1 MIFSHIA
8 VYIGSRKKYQ
18 IISLCHEHNAQHM
31 STIQMKFLRF
41 ILTVDQVSQPSHG
54 HRHHYARPIPKRHM
68 RHPVT
73 RPPIRITTWKLYSLC
88 NEMNRSTLRQGGLF
102 KRQRTEVLEDAV
114 YSCTEYVFGHF
125 SPGKAWLQSRFGP
138 EHTEWGDSQ
147 NLIPDYTIE
156 TNICWK
162 GANPN
167 AWWNCQGWNHHGFAR
182 EKKCERMAR
191 LSPK

>member
-1 MIFSHIA
+1 MGF
-8 VYIGSRKKYQ
+8 RKQ
-18 IISLCHEHNAQHM
+18 SQTISLCHEHNTQHRAQ
-31 STIQMKFLRF
+31 SSCKFWDSF
-41 ILTVDQVSQPSHG
+41 WQW
-54 HRHHYARPIPKRHM
+54 
-68 RHPVT
+68 
-73 RPPIRITTWKLYSLC
+73 IRCLSLLMDIVIIMLDPYLSGTCGTLWLVHELESPRRKLHSSC

-102 KRQRTEVLEDAV
+102 QRQRTEVLEDAV

-125 SPGKAWLQSRFGP
+125 STKSLAAIKVWARTHWVRRF
-138 EHTEWGDSQ
+138 Q

-156 TNICWK
+156 TKICWK

-182 EKKCERMAR
+182 EKRCERMAR